1 VPQGLLLDRW
11 RHPTQLVLAA
21 FTALVLVG
29 TVLLRLPFAIEG
41 EHPGLVD
48 ALFTSTSAV
57 TVTGLGS
64 FDVGRLSLF
73 GELVVLG
80 LVQVGGFGIM
90 TIGSVLGLLA
100 SRRVGL
106 RQRML
111 AQTEIGAVEFGEVRS
126 LLGAIARI
134 TVTVEGGLA
143 LVLFLRL
150 WQREAEPVGRAAY
163 SGIFHAVTA
172 YNNAGFS
179 LYSDSLRRFVDDALI
194 CMPITFG
201 IIIGGLGFPILVE
214 LRRRQPV
221 RRWSLHARITLGASA
236 LLLVVGPLI
245 VLVFEWTN
253 PGTLGPLS
261 GADKVLAGWFQGV
274 SPRTAGFETVPYGEM
289 YEPTQTV
296 TSALMFIG
304 AGPASTSGG
313 IKVTTFAVLGF
324 VLWAEVRGDTEVN
337 VLRRRISGVII
348 RQAVTVALLSI
359 GVVAVTSLA
368 LVAVE
373 DVTLTPALF
382 EATSAFGTVGLT
394 TGLTTALS
402 TFAKLL
408 LSVVMLL
415 GRVGPVTFI
424 TALALRE
431 RTREYRY
438 PEERPIIG

>member
-29 TVLLRLPFAIEG
+29 TVLLRLPVAIEG
-41 EHPGLVD
+41 DHPGVVD

-134 TVTVEGGLA
+134 TVTVEVGLA

-163 SGIFHAVTA
+163 SGVFHAVTA

-179 LYSDSLRRFVDDALI
+179 LYSDSLRRFVDDPWV
-194 CMPITFG
+194 CVPITFG
-201 IIIGGLGFPILVE
+201 IIIGGLGFP
-214 LRRRQPV
+214 
-221 RRWSLHARITLGASA
+221 
-236 LLLVVGPLI
+236 LLLVVAPLI

-261 GADKVLAGWFQGV
+261 GPEKVLAGWFQGV

-289 YEPTQTV
+289 NEPTQTV

-337 VLRRRISGVII
+337 VLRRRISGAII

-359 GVVAVTSLA
+359 GVVAVTSLV

-382 EATSAFGTVGLT
+382 EATSAFGTVGLS

-402 TFAKLL
+402 NVAKLL